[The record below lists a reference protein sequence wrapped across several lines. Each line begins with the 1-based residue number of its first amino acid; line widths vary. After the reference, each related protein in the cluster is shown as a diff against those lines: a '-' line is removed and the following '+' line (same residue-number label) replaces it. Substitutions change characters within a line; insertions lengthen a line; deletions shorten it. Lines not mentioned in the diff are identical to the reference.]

1 VNHQI
6 NAQEVRLIDENG
18 EQVGVVSIKEAMAK
32 AKEADMD
39 LVEIAPQ
46 ATPPVCRILEYGKF
60 RFEQKKKTREMKKKQ
75 KVTHLKEIQLRPNI
89 EQHDYNFK
97 MKHLKEFLEK
107 GDKVK
112 VSIQFRGREMQHT
125 YKGQELI
132 NKILEELGDEIVVEK
147 EAKLEGRRMIMII
160 ARKSGN

>member
-1 VNHQI
+1 MNHQI

>member
-1 VNHQI
+1 
-6 NAQEVRLIDENG
+6 
-18 EQVGVVSIKEAMAK
+18 MAK